1 MKIKILQK
9 TFVAPILVLASL
21 MLLLGSA
28 LTGGIGSPT
37 ILAAQSVPGSY
48 ELSFFNDAL
57 VSVSSLP
64 ACASGGVCE
73 ELIPGAHVEEQSSG
87 LPAQGGAVTFQYC
100 SYKGLPPN
108 DITRADEAPTAAC
121 ESGLATWKDLRQRSK
136 VNESGDAL
144 GFFGIVLIPRTVGF
158 RFRYTGQ
165 GSGFANGMSLPRDF
179 TWTVP

>member
-1 MKIKILQK
+1 MNPLIHFRTIVQPFFIALALVC
-9 TFVAPILVLASL
+9 FALLPRVVAQ
-21 MLLLGSA
+21 G
-28 LTGGIGSPT
+28 
-37 ILAAQSVPGSY
+37 VPGTY
-48 ELSFFNDAL
+48 QLSFFIISNGQL

-64 ACASGGVCE
+64 ACTSGGVCE

-87 LPAQGGAVTFQYC
+87 LPAQGGTVTFQYC

-136 VNESGDAL
+136 VNESGDAF

-165 GSGFANGMSLPRDF
+165 GSGIANGVSLPRDF